1 LESQASRVQ
10 KRMTAMMTVQ
20 EHSKAIISQKE
31 TVSAADSLA
40 QGIVLLLLLFVVV
53 VSLEACYTE

>member
-1 LESQASRVQ
+1 
-10 KRMTAMMTVQ
+10 MTAMMTVQ
-20 EHSKAIISQKE
+20 EHSKAIIFQKE

>member
-53 VSLEACYTE
+53 VSLEASYTE

>member
-20 EHSKAIISQKE
+20 EHSKAIIFQKE

-40 QGIVLLLLLFVVV
+40 QGIVLLLLFVVV
-53 VSLEACYTE
+53 VSLEASYTE